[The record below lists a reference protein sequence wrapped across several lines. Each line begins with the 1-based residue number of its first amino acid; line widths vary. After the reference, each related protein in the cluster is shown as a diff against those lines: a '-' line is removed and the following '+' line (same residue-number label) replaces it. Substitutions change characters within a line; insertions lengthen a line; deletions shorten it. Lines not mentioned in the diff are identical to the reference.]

1 MGENTSYTVN
11 VDFILQKA
19 NVAQELEKI
28 KSAADNAEDSLKV
41 IKANFV
47 TLEKRIENVGK
58 AAKKSF
64 EPFARSLKTN
74 INEPLKEAIKL
85 AMKGGVETSK
95 AFGKAAKVLGE
106 AVGKR
111 PSYPLGGKKKG
122 GAKMDKTSFKDI
134 LAGEIDETKMF
145 GEAMESLG
153 LENEK
158 FNMGL
163 EQVKKSLGNFGK
175 GILKQIGPMQKFGRT
190 IGFMGFIMSISAQ
203 RMWRSFKGVLQ
214 IFTGLAGEFMNVDR
228 AANVFTNSVKALAMG
243 GQLTDERMQGL
254 LLTFGDTFQNSID
267 LAAQVAILQGYFEE
281 LKNAAIQ
288 PVIDVLTDLTTNMD
302 EMDWETFKADV
313 EGAAGAFIG
322 PLYDALAKILG
333 IDEEA
338 EGEGGVLGKIG
349 EWLNVAASAAGNFGA
364 GIIKGGA
371 ALIQFATDIGILNEG
386 GGLDQFSENL
396 GKTIIPLMAIGIP
409 LTIVGTLLSSLG
421 IIVKT
426 VQGSIK
432 FLTGALGISTGS
444 GLALALGVVIGLV
457 GALIFWWDE
466 IKAVWDEN
474 VLPALDR
481 LKEALGGDE
490 GIAGIMRGLKIFL
503 KGAFIPFA
511 LAIDVIILALTWLID
526 KLTETITKIKNA
538 IQWWKDLL
546 GIKDKKKDYGEAGVS
561 DENAAGYNPEEIAAR
576 LEADRIRRETEAEN
590 KRLLEE
596 VSGTDYSA
604 LDELE
609 GHKQFGGPIYRT
621 GIYKL
626 HRGEYVIPPGGSR
639 SVSMGGIVIN
649 VSGVNDPYRIAE
661 EVSRIIG
668 KKVKT
673 SLVLT

>member
-1 MGENTSYTVN
+1 MGENTNFTVN

-19 NVAQELEKI
+19 NVAQELDKI
-28 KSAADNAEDSLKV
+28 KVAADKAEDSLKL

-47 TLEKRIENVGK
+47 TLEKRIGDVGK

-64 EPFARSLKTN
+64 EPFAHSLKTN
-74 INEPLKEAIKL
+74 INESLKEAIKL

-111 PSYPLGGKKKG
+111 PSYPLGGKKRG
-122 GAKMDKTSFKDI
+122 GKPMDKTSFKDI

-158 FNMGL
+158 FNKGL

-175 GILKQIGPMQKFGRT
+175 SIQGQIGPMAKFGRT

-203 RMWRSFKGVLQ
+203 RMWRTFSGVLK
-214 IFTGLAGEFMNVDR
+214 IFTGLTGEFMNVDR

-254 LLTFGDTFQNSID
+254 LLTFDDTFQNSID
-267 LAAQVAILQGYFEE
+267 LAAQIAILQGYFEE
-281 LKNAAIQ
+281 LKNAAIG
-288 PVIDVLTDLTTNMD
+288 PVIEALGDLTTDMD
-302 EMDWETFKADV
+302 AVDWEAFKTDV
-313 EGAAGAFIG
+313 ESAADAFID
-322 PLYDALAKILG
+322 PLYNALAKVLG

-349 EWLNVAASAAGNFGA
+349 KWLNIAASAAGNFGA
-364 GIIKGGA
+364 GIIEGGA
-371 ALIQFATDIGILNEG
+371 ALLTFMEDIGIINEE
-386 GGLDQFSENL
+386 GGLDQFSRDL
-396 GKTIIPLMAIGIP
+396 GKTIIPLIAIGVP

-426 VQGSIK
+426 VVSAVNTLTPLFKIAGAGS
-432 FLTGALGISTGS
+432 LGL
-444 GLALALGVVIGLV
+444 GLIVIAGLV

-466 IKAVWDEN
+466 LKANWDN
-474 VLPALDR
+474 HVLPAIDK

-490 GIAGIMRGLKIFL
+490 GIKGIMKGLKIFL
-503 KGAFIPFA
+503 KGAFLPFKA
-511 LAIDVIILALTWLID
+511 AIDVIILVIAALIE
-526 KLTETITKIKNA
+526 KLAAVITKIKNA

-561 DENAAGYNPEEIAAR
+561 DEDTTGYTQEEINAR

-596 VSGTDYSA
+596 VAGTDYSA
-604 LDELE
+604 LDEAE
-609 GHKQFGGPIYRT
+609 GRQFGGPIYRT

-626 HRGEYVIPPGGSR
+626 HRGEYVIPPGSSR
-639 SVSMGGIVIN
+639 SVAMGNIIVN

-668 KKVKT
+668 KKVRT
-673 SLVLT
+673 SLVLP